1 MSTSTV
7 VDYPFSNWTDYFKA
21 VLLSC
26 QTEFYFETYP
36 EYHAVC
42 QSEKTDMGIMFDILS
57 LHPTKEWAQEGLDE
71 MIKTVV
77 NAPRYSSDFAKNKG
91 PIIEKMISLGAVAD
105 LTYVVTKFRHVEY
118 GFEEDSYSFSC
129 RGVLLS
135 LFEKLGVEMPSVI
148 KNATPVY
155 WEDASENWA
164 TKADEPKQDTEEY
177 MKHFYNGIKYCM
189 VPESNSAY

>member
-21 VLLSC
+21 LLVSF
-26 QTEFYFETYP
+26 QTEFYDETYP

-42 QSEKTDMGIMFDILS
+42 LSAEKTDMDIMFDILS
-57 LHPTKEWAQEGLDE
+57 LHPTKEWAQEGLDG

-77 NAPRYSSDFAKNKG
+77 DGPRYSPDFVKNKE
-91 PIIEKMISLGAVAD
+91 PIVEKLISLGAVVD
-105 LTYVVTKFRHVEY
+105 LTYVVKKFRHVEY
-118 GFEEDSYSFSC
+118 GFEEDSWTFNC
-129 RGVLLS
+129 RGLLLS

-164 TKADEPKQDTEEY
+164 TRADEPKQDTEEY
-177 MKHFYNGIKYCM
+177 MRHFYNGVKYCM
-189 VPESNSAY
+189 VSE